1 MGANMSNPID
11 EATQNRINERI
22 QEVLKTFGVEF
33 SKAYTQV
40 VINKAKSD
48 LEPSE
53 DLESSLKLQCP
64 PTPENII
71 KSGMLTKRGDKNKNW
86 RNRFFVAYNAKDN
99 FKVDYLDGTDEHG
112 KLKGTIHCA
121 GYYATEFNSDD
132 VAEYGE
138 KGIKLVPWS
147 YRRRTWYIK
156 CNDDELRKEW
166 MSVFQNACYKA
177 KPPHDENEVIAQ
189 SFDIALRNTRWAC
202 CIWGW
207 YYGAG
212 GEAER
217 LGELVLDVLDQEI
230 LSEIIY
236 KIPDGPSRSLTVD
249 LIRKSISTT
258 VHAATSAAW
267 ASAVSAMRAVSDKI
281 ESSCKDL
288 IRPVI
293 EKQQNLKEMIVEK
306 ISSTIDPFL
315 ADKGSALLTPVLRV
329 LFNPVIRAF
338 TAMAKG
344 FHAHLTTAINNG
356 DFHGSS
362 DKFKS
367 AWDRC
372 DWQMDW
378 WSGPIG
384 DAYSITWRMYDSDL
398 AEVASIL
405 ASGSASMIYNMVND
419 KLKALVHRAVYTFG
433 NLAASV
439 AEGERLTMLAHTTGL
454 LFHDCY
460 IMVQSTIAAV
470 LTYILSPMVN
480 EMVLKPGQ
488 NAIAPLQE
496 VVDSIPVPG
505 LSVLLDLNALLE
517 ETVGDI
523 VGNSINSIIKGS
535 LAELRTSLDLARTE
549 VGIAAVHL

>member
-1 MGANMSNPID
+1 M
-11 EATQNRINERI
+11 
-22 QEVLKTFGVEF
+22 
-33 SKAYTQV
+33 
-40 VINKAKSD
+40 
-48 LEPSE
+48 
-53 DLESSLKLQCP
+53 
-64 PTPENII
+64 
-71 KSGMLTKRGDKNKNW
+71 NKNW
-86 RNRFFVAYNAKDN
+86 KNRFFVAYNAKDN
-99 FKVDYLDGTDEHG
+99 FKIDYLDGTDEHG

-156 CNDDELRKEW
+156 CNDDEIRKEW
-166 MSVFQNACYKA
+166 MSVLQNACYKA
-177 KPPHDENEVIAQ
+177 KPPHDENEVIAE
-189 SFDIALRNTRWAC
+189 SFDVALRNTRWAC
-202 CIWGW
+202 WIWGW

-230 LSEIIY
+230 LNEIIY
-236 KIPDGPSRSLTVD
+236 KIPDGPARSMTVD
-249 LIRKSISTT
+249 LVRKSISTT

-281 ESSCKDL
+281 EASCKDL

-293 EKQQNLKEMIVEK
+293 EKQLNLKEMIVEK
-306 ISSTIDPFL
+306 ISSTVDPFL
-315 ADKGSALLTPVLRV
+315 AEKGSQLLTPVLRV

-356 DFHGSS
+356 DFGG

-367 AWDRC
+367 ALDRC

-384 DAYSITWRMYDSDL
+384 DAYSITWRMYDGDL
-398 AEVASIL
+398 ATIASML

-439 AEGERLTMLAHTTGL
+439 AEGERLTVLAHTTGL
-454 LFHDCY
+454 LFHDAY
-460 IMVQSTIAAV
+460 IMVQSTIIAV
-470 LTYILSPMVN
+470 LTYILNPLVN
-480 EMVLKPGQ
+480 EMVLKPGKE
-488 NAIAPLQE
+488 AIAPLQE

-523 VGNSINSIIKGS
+523 VGNGINSIIKGS
-535 LAELRTSLDLARTE
+535 LAELRTTLDLARTE
-549 VGIAAVHL
+549 VGIAAVTL